1 MIDIKQYTNTSDQ
14 ELSNQLKVF
23 ESEFSYPLNNGTFS
37 LCHGREGNYFD
48 FFHSLGNFFTLIIS
62 DNDQIIGCITAIEK
76 TINDEKYL
84 YFCDLKFKKLPFDK
98 IVMCRQLLKNTLQ
111 SLKDKY
117 PQKYLFVNM
126 NPKEKNT
133 VVFLLSKLLN
143 IKFITSDLYINEY
156 NIEDISVKDN
166 LYITNDGKK
175 DMIINDSPIS
185 LYHLTSIKNTLPS
198 PTQNTVFMNTS
209 MSPLSRKYTKATLA
223 YYGFKN
229 IPWIE
234 SYQI

>member
-14 ELSNQLKVF
+14 ELSNKLKIF

-48 FFHSLGNFFTLIIS
+48 FFHSLGNFFTLVIS

-76 TINDEKYL
+76 TINDKKYL

-98 IVMCRQLLKNTLQ
+98 IIICRQLLKNTLQ
-111 SLKDKY
+111 SLKYKY

-166 LYITNDGKK
+166 SYITND
-175 DMIINDSPIS
+175 DNIS
-185 LYHLTSIKNTLPS
+185 LISPS
-198 PTQNTVFMNTS
+198 
-209 MSPLSRKYTKATLA
+209 
-223 YYGFKN
+223 
-229 IPWIE
+229 
-234 SYQI
+234 